1 MLKPAGFSL
10 VTLLIGVVILIAM
23 GAGGVYWFKAQT
35 ASTVLNPV
43 LAKVT
48 KGDFVA
54 TVLCD
59 GDLQSSEN
67 VEIKCEVRA
76 RNGVVN
82 VLQVV
87 PEGTRV
93 NAGDF
98 LVSLDS
104 ASFEKELEQ
113 QRIAVANAQT
123 QKIRSATDYETALVS
138 LEEYEN
144 GTFEEKRTELS
155 MNLVAAEQ
163 DLKIAQENFGYSE
176 KMQAKGFITKQQ
188 LETERLAM
196 KQGERKIELVKKQLA
211 ILEEYSRKKETIR
224 LNSDIQAA
232 KVKKENDEEA
242 LRVETEKLEEIVQ
255 QIAKCKIVVPPG
267 VSGQV
272 VYNKE
277 SSRRGGG
284 TDWVLEPGA
293 EVREGQVL
301 VRLPNPEKM
310 EVKALVQE
318 QSITHIRMGMPA
330 EIRVNALNN
339 QVIKGVVT
347 KVNQYAEQG
356 GWMASSVRKYAVF
369 VRILNGP
376 EELITG
382 MKASV
387 SIQTRLEKDRIQI
400 PVQAVYGVQNRYFCL
415 VKRGENDFESR
426 EVKTDGDNSTTTAI
440 KEGLEA
446 DQEVVMNPGEY
457 KELLDLPEAI
467 LDRPIEMSDDEKKMA
482 EDQLAKSK
490 QQPGGSRVDELFTQY
505 DSDKDNSLSETEMQA
520 VDERMRMMF
529 SAADSNKDKVISKEE
544 LTKAF
549 AAFEQRMRER
559 GGPGGGAPGGGRGPG
574 AGGPGGGAPGGGG
587 ARGPSSGGPNAE
599 PASAGA
605 RS

>member
-1 MLKPAGFSL
+1 MSAMLKPGGFSL
-10 VTLLIGVVILIAM
+10 VSLLIGVVILIAM
-23 GAGGVYWFKAQT
+23 GAGGVYWFNTQSN
-35 ASTVLNPV
+35 STVFNPV

-48 KGDFVA
+48 QGDFVA
-54 TVLCD
+54 NVLCD

-67 VEIKCEVRA
+67 VEIRCEVRA
-76 RNGVVN
+76 RNGLVS

-87 PEGTRV
+87 AEGTRV
-93 NAGDF
+93 SAGDF

-155 MNLVAAEQ
+155 MNLVGAEQ

-176 KMQAKGFITKQQ
+176 KMQAKGFITRQQ

-196 KQGERKIELVKKQLA
+196 KQGQRKIELVKKQLS

-242 LRVETEKLEEIVQ
+242 LRVETDKLEEIVQ

-301 VRLPNPEKM
+301 VRLPNPQKM

-318 QSITHIRMGMPA
+318 QSITSIRIGMPA

-339 QVIKGVVT
+339 QVLKGVVT
-347 KVNQYAEQG
+347 KVNQYAEQNN
-356 GWMASSVRKYAVF
+356 WMTSSVRKYAVF

-387 SIQTRLEKDRIQI
+387 SIQTRVEKDRLQI
-400 PVQAVYGVQNRYFCL
+400 PVQAVYGVQNRHFCL

-426 EVKTDGDNSTTTAI
+426 EVKTDGDNSMTTAI
-440 KEGLEA
+440 KEGLA
-446 DQEVVMNPGEY
+446 AGQEVVMNPGEY
-457 KELLDLPEAI
+457 KDLLELPEAI

-482 EDQLAKSK
+482 
-490 QQPGGSRVDELFTQY
+490 F
-505 DSDKDNSLSETEMQA
+505 
-520 VDERMRMMF
+520 
-529 SAADSNKDKVISKEE
+529 
-544 LTKAF
+544 
-549 AAFEQRMRER
+549 
-559 GGPGGGAPGGGRGPG
+559 
-574 AGGPGGGAPGGGG
+574 
-587 ARGPSSGGPNAE
+587 
-599 PASAGA
+599 
-605 RS
+605 